1 MNIFDLQATLCVAV
15 VPADQLVALRKH
27 VHRQEGDY
35 VAIAMSEDRLT
46 FIASCYFSGAA
57 LTTRIDA
64 AEFAA
69 TALQNLDASK
79 QKPISTSRDWA
90 MRELHNQADYTRR
103 GAAPIGRFNLV
114 VFRLHRAQLDP
125 FVQPDDRG
133 ARADWLFP
141 GAWHEAQIEWFY
153 EGLASPPG
161 AGEATGDG
169 EEDRS

>member
-1 MNIFDLQATLCVAV
+1 
-15 VPADQLVALRKH
+15 
-27 VHRQEGDY
+27 
-35 VAIAMSEDRLT
+35 VAIAMTEGRLT
-46 FIASCYFSGAA
+46 FIASCYFPDPE
-57 LTTRIDA
+57 LVTRIDA

-79 QKPISTSRDWA
+79 RKPISTSRDWA
-90 MRELHNQADYTRR
+90 MREMRLNADYLRR

-114 VFRLHRAQLDP
+114 VFRLRRAKLDP

-141 GAWHEAQIEWFY
+141 GDWCEPEIEWFY

-161 AGEATGDG
+161 AGEANG
-169 EEDRS
+169 EEEGKS